1 MMSPRPGGD
10 PISRRS
16 DPDPF
21 RQTPLQIIHL
31 IGSFLRIW
39 SVFSMYQYV
48 TDEEVSVLVF
58 IFSCL
63 VPSCIIFLASQKPW
77 RGRSL
82 SNSQVVPSVIN
93 GGIMALYFI
102 LWGKG
107 LKTCGPIR
115 VILAEYA
122 GAILGVLSAFFH
134 GRRGQ
139 LWKKVGG
146 LIAMAACFYF
156 LSAGWATETYAP
168 FSFKDRSDASSAV
181 SKEKPLKMKEMVIP
195 VVAGIL
201 SGLRRVVA
209 RRVSLKNQL
218 KRRLHS
224 ITVTSAACFI
234 FPFAIWEIIMGSTPQ
249 RNWKPWFSS
258 WAYISTVLFGIVL
271 IFYIDSLAEE
281 RLHMVVSSP
290 RHLMVSASCIII
302 MTIMYQ
308 MDFSLIGFLV
318 CSILLGVGI
327 FEATSLERIRKT
339 TGDSHSLVD
348 DTIANGPSLSLPS

>member
-10 PISRRS
+10 PISRKS

-21 RQTPLQIIHL
+21 RQTPLQIVHL

-48 TDEEVSVLVF
+48 TEEEVSVLVF

-63 VPSCIIFLASQKPW
+63 VPSSVIFLASQKPW

-82 SNSQVVPSVIN
+82 SNSQVVPSIIN

-115 VILAEYA
+115 VLLAEYA
-122 GAILGVLSAFFH
+122 GAVLGVLSALLH

-139 LWKKVGG
+139 LWKK
-146 LIAMAACFYF
+146 
-156 LSAGWATETYAP
+156 
-168 FSFKDRSDASSAV
+168 DRSDVSSALN
-181 SKEKPLKMKEMVIP
+181 KEKPLKMKEMVIP
-195 VVAGIL
+195 IVAGIL

-234 FPFAIWEIIMGSTPQ
+234 FPFAIWEIVMGSTPQ

-258 WAYISTVLFGIVL
+258 WAYISTVLFGMVL
-271 IFYIDSLAEE
+271 IFYMDSLAEE

-290 RHLMVSASCIII
+290 RHLMVSAVCIII
-302 MTIMYQ
+302 MAIMYQ

-318 CSILLGVGI
+318 CSIVLGVGI
-327 FEATSLERIRKT
+327 FEATSMERIRKT
-339 TGDSHSLVD
+339 TSNSHSLVD
-348 DTIANGPSLSLPS
+348 DTIGNDQSLSLPS